1 MLNPKQIIEDLRKLG
16 VKKDDIIVVHS
27 SYNSLR
33 GDDQIE
39 GGPEAVI
46 EALKE
51 TVSEGTLI
59 VPTFSYENVNI
70 ENRIFDVAN
79 TPVCIGILPET
90 MRLSKD
96 VIRSVHPT
104 HSLAVW
110 GKDAEDFTKNHYKD
124 HTPVGV
130 NSPLSEAYR
139 RGGKIVMLGAPFA
152 RNTSMH
158 GVEEK
163 ILPEYLFT
171 TNYDYE
177 ITLESNEKIT
187 MNVLRHDF
195 NGFEQRYDRVLNILE
210 EGVDYQ
216 VGNVLNGRSCVMNA
230 PAVWDKALI
239 KYKEEINY
247 FTDPRPRKED
257 L

>member
-1 MLNPKQIIEDLRKLG
+1 MLDPKQIITDLRNLG
-16 VKKDDIIVVHS
+16 VEKDDIIVVHS
-27 SYNSLR
+27 SYNALR

-39 GGPEAVI
+39 GGPKAVI

-59 VPTFSYENVNI
+59 IPTFSYKNVLPENPT
-70 ENRIFDVAN
+70 FDVVN
-79 TPVCIGILPET
+79 TPVCIGIIPET
-90 MRLSKD
+90 MRLSD
-96 VIRSVHPT
+96 NVYRSLHPT
-104 HSLAVW
+104 HSLAAW
-110 GKDAEDFTKNHYKD
+110 GKDAKKFTENHYKD

-130 NSPLSEAYR
+130 NSPLSEVYR

-163 ILPEYLFT
+163 VLPEYLFT
-171 TNYDYE
+171 ENYPYRIVKEDGE
-177 ITLESNEKIT
+177 TLT

-195 NGFEQRYDRVLNILE
+195 NGFEQRYDRVLDILD
-210 EGVDYQ
+210 EGIDYK
-216 VGNVLNGRSCVMNA
+216 VGNVLNGLSCVMNS

-239 KYKEEINY
+239 KYKEEMLY
-247 FTDPRPRKED
+247 FTDPRPRT
-257 L
+257 

>member
-1 MLNPKQIIEDLRKLG
+1 MLNPKQIITDLRNLG
-16 VKKDDIIVVHS
+16 IKKDDIIVVHS
-27 SYNSLR
+27 SYNALR
-33 GDDQIE
+33 GGKNIE

-59 VPTFSYENVNI
+59 IPTFSYKNVLPENP
-70 ENRIFDVAN
+70 IFDVLN

-90 MRLSKD
+90 MRLSED
-96 VIRSVHPT
+96 VHRSLHPT

-110 GKDAEDFTKNHYKD
+110 GKDATKFTENHYKD

-163 ILPEYLFT
+163 VLPSYLFT
-171 TNYDYE
+171 ENYPYQ
-177 ITLESNEKIT
+177 IINENGDKIT
-187 MNVLRHDF
+187 MNVLRHGF

-210 EGVDYQ
+210 ENVDYKI
-216 VGNVLNGRSCVMNA
+216 GNVLNGHSCVMNS
-230 PAVWDKALI
+230 PAVWNKALL
-239 KYKEEINY
+239 KYQEEMLY
-247 FTDPRPRKED
+247 FTDPRPRT
-257 L
+257 

>member
-16 VKKDDIIVVHS
+16 VEKDDIIVVHS
-27 SYNSLR
+27 SYNGLR

-59 VPTFSYENVNI
+59 IPTFSYKNVDI
-70 ENRIFDVAN
+70 EHREFDVKN

-96 VIRSVHPT
+96 IVRSVHPT
-104 HSLAVW
+104 HSLAAW
-110 GKDAEDFTKNHYKD
+110 GKDAKAFTENHYKD
-124 HTPVGV
+124 HSPVGV
-130 NSPLSEAYR
+130 NSPLSEVYR

-152 RNTSMH
+152 RNTSLH
-158 GVEEK
+158 GVEEMV
-163 ILPEYLFT
+163 LPEYLFT
-171 TNYDYE
+171 TNYDYNM
-177 ITLESNEKIT
+177 ILENGETIT

-195 NGFEQRYDRVLNILE
+195 NGFEQRYDRVLNILD

-216 VGNVLNGRSCVMNA
+216 VGSVLNGKTCVMNA
-230 PAVWDKALI
+230 PAVWDKALE
-239 KYKEEINY
+239 KYKEDILY
-247 FTDPRPRKED
+247 FTDPRPRT
-257 L
+257 

>member
-1 MLNPKQIIEDLRKLG
+1 MLNPKQIIEDLRNLG
-16 VKKDDIIVVHS
+16 VEKDDIIVVHS
-27 SYNSLR
+27 SYNALR
-33 GDDQIE
+33 GDDTID

-46 EALKE
+46 DALKE

-59 VPTFSYENVNI
+59 IPTFSYRSVDKDQPV
-70 ENRIFDVAN
+70 FDVLN

-96 VIRSVHPT
+96 VTRSVHPT

-110 GKDAEDFTKNHYKD
+110 GKDAKEFTEQHYKD

-152 RNTSMH
+152 RNTSLH

-163 ILPEYLFT
+163 VLPEYLFNE
-171 TNYDYE
+171 NYTYDM
-177 ITLESNEKIT
+177 ILENGETIK
-187 MNVLRHDF
+187 MDVLRHDF
-195 NGFEQRYDRVLNILE
+195 NGFEQRYDRVLNILD
-210 EGVDYQ
+210 EGIDFK
-216 VGNVLNGRSCVMNA
+216 VGKVLNGDSCVMNA
-230 PAVWDKALI
+230 PAVWDKSLI
-239 KYKEEINY
+239 KYREDMLY
-247 FTDPRPRKED
+247 FTDPRPRT
-257 L
+257 

>member
-1 MLNPKQIIEDLRKLG
+1 MLNPKQIIDDLRRLG
-16 VKKDDIIVVHS
+16 VKNDDIIVVHS
-27 SYNSLR
+27 SYNGLR
-33 GDDQIE
+33 GEDKID

-59 VPTFSYENVNI
+59 IPTFSYKNVDLD
-70 ENRIFDVAN
+70 NRFFDVSE
-79 TPVCIGILPET
+79 TPVCIGVLPET
-90 MRLSKD
+90 MRQSKD
-96 VIRSVHPT
+96 VFRSVHPT
-104 HSLAVW
+104 HSLAAW
-110 GKDAEDFTKNHYKD
+110 GKDAEEFTKNHYKD

-152 RNTSMH
+152 RNTSLH

-163 ILPEYLFT
+163 ILPDYLFT

-177 ITLESNEKIT
+177 VTLENKEKIT

-195 NGFEQRYDRVLNILE
+195 NGFEQRYDRVLDILE
-210 EGVDYQ
+210 KDVDYK
-216 VGNVLNGRSCVMNA
+216 VGNVLNGLSCVMNA

-239 KYKEEINY
+239 KYREDILY
-247 FTDPRPRKED
+247 FTDPRPRT
-257 L
+257 